1 MTTSELKFRMLIAT
15 LLNLSTKVLRDSPFS
30 WLMPTRAMDARWC
43 GLLVANW
50 VSNFIMRVA
59 KLSMELGG
67 SLVNQL
73 RAAPFSDVGNT
84 WHNTASSEV

>member
-1 MTTSELKFRMLIAT
+1 MLNAT

-30 WLMPTRAMDARWC
+30 WRMPTRAMEVRWC
-43 GLLVANW
+43 DRLVANW
-50 VSNFIMRVA
+50 VSNFVTRVA
-59 KLSMELGG
+59 KLSMELGE

-84 WHNTASSEV
+84 RYKTASSDV